1 MVKVSSFN
9 VRESKDGRTFIT
21 LELTGSVEFTQSQT
35 TGKMYAT
42 VRKTNIPCTFDEA
55 TAAQLVGS
63 QIPGEI
69 VRVESDP
76 YEFTT
81 QTGEVMLLDY
91 SYAYQA
97 SATSELI
104 PDQVLQDA

>member
-1 MVKVSSFN
+1 MVTVSSFN
-9 VRESKDGRTFIT
+9 VRESKDGRSFIT
-21 LELTGSVEFTQSQT
+21 LELTGSVEFIQSQA

-42 VRKTNIPCTFDEA
+42 VRKSNIPCTF
-55 TAAQLVGS
+55 TADVASQLVGN
-63 QIPGEI
+63 QLPGEI
-69 VRVESDP
+69 VRVETDP

-97 SATSELI
+97 SATAELI
-104 PDQVLQDA
+104 PNQVLENA